1 MASQRSGKHQHVDWE
16 FQTLRGASPFQ
27 LPALREGPTVTFRQ
41 TEDEE
46 AILGWIPNPEGLETK
61 MTWVCPMKYITK
73 FTF

>member
-1 MASQRSGKHQHVDWE
+1 VDWE

-46 AILGWIPNPEGLETK
+46 AILGGIPNPEGLETK